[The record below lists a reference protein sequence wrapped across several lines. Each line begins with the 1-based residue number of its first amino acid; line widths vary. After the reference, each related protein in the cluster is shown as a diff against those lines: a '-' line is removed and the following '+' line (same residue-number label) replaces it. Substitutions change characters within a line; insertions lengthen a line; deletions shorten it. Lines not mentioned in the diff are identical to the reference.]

1 MKKHIL
7 IAFVSVLVTFA
18 SCTKESKLGPRGEK
32 GETGLDGKDGV
43 DGIDGQDGQDG
54 QDGKDG
60 VANLFIYN
68 FSVPD
73 SAWVDSGTAFTTGAY
88 STYLYENSEITA
100 SMISNGTV
108 MVYQDL
114 ANDFTTPL
122 PRTVYLS
129 GIQAQL
135 SFVAGTGQIRLFLF
149 ANDNGHH
156 TPEENPANFRVAFI
170 PKTAKML
177 YPDLDFKN
185 YDSVKEVFNIKD

>member
-1 MKKHIL
+1 MKKHIFITFISL
-7 IAFVSVLVTFA
+7 IAVFT
-18 SCTKESKLGPRGEK
+18 SCTKESKVGPRGEK

-43 DGIDGQDGQDG
+43 DGIDGIDG

-60 VANLFIYN
+60 VANLHIFN

-73 SAWVDSGTAFTTGAY
+73 SAWVDSGTTFTPGAY

-129 GIQAQL
+129 GIQAQI
-135 SFVAGTGQIRLFLF
+135 SYVAGTGQIRLNLF
-149 ANDNGHH
+149 ANDNGHY

-170 PKTAKML
+170 PKTAKVL
-177 YPDLDFKN
+177 FPDLDFKDF
-185 YDSVKEVFNIKD
+185 DSVKDVFNIKD